1 MTEESIQAKYERLQA
16 TSSSSHNTPIP
27 IVIHNFFSTKRF
39 AATVSNSEQQNIN
52 DSTCTS
58 EIIINDQTN
67 ILTNS
72 KNESTVRGTTSENK
86 KRSAFTIDEYDN
98 PNKTDENHTFNK
110 DFHLEQYHEEIII
123 QDDESSLDSDSNMT
137 NNYEAQSNYNQPLVS
152 LQSAVNILSN
162 LSDNVI
168 TSIKGVRFINAHE
181 MTFVQAHGVKY
192 PHIAWNTNDN
202 LPSVKPSPAWFSNEH
217 PWLRA
222 IRTGNQYGLLCID
235 CAEFASSITK
245 HKNSDLHKT
254 CADRRAA
261 SKIAA
266 VNGSVAGQ
274 LQCVNLDIQT
284 RKYLSILIQTLWK
297 IIREEMP
304 FSKFKPLI
312 QFLYDVPCP
321 DIVNCVEDAIE
332 NSMYD
337 TYDTVHSTLVFLR
350 DSPHRLQVL
359 FESQKLTN
367 SNKKEQTVPKSSET
381 RWSYAYELLQFMC
394 KHYTAI
400 IITLSTISQYN
411 ANGSSDGRRFAL
423 DLMKPTVIFQIHL
436 MRDALRPALKF
447 LRQIEKRGSGLD
459 EFSIHVDA
467 ARNTIKQVVEM
478 FDFNQIRSILND
490 IQQYLPAIQPTFP
503 STRFQHQELSTDFDE
518 EQCRA
523 MGKTFI
529 NSFLQSLD
537 DRFNAEAKQLI
548 ENIAILS
555 SPFKYSA
562 EQLLQNPLIA
572 QYCSSMSYRH
582 VAVNRQTYERTDP
595 PLLNYQKLKDDAFA
609 FLTIV
614 GDVTSIT
621 AIVKRLAEHGSEQ
634 CSEWYN
640 LFQILATFAV
650 GSNEAERTFSTL
662 RRIKS
667 WLRNS
672 LSDTT
677 LEVLVKMS
685 AMKVNLSDDAIQFII
700 EDFINNPQQA
710 KRRNIK
716 VFIDDNNDKERKLDE
731 DFN

>member
-1 MTEESIQAKYERLQA
+1 MDETRDITTKQMLCLCLRYVEEDTGKICEQLFMLK
-16 TSSSSHNTPIP
+16 PI
-27 IVIHNFFSTKRF
+27 I
-39 AATVSNSEQQNIN
+39 
-52 DSTCTS
+52 DST
-58 EIIINDQTN
+58 
-67 ILTNS
+67 
-72 KNESTVRGTTSENK
+72 G
-86 KRSAFTIDEYDN
+86 
-98 PNKTDENHTFNK
+98 
-110 DFHLEQYHEEIII
+110 
-123 QDDESSLDSDSNMT
+123 
-137 NNYEAQSNYNQPLVS
+137 EAQTYDDA
-152 LQSAVNILSN
+152 SAMRHQAQGHIRSRLS
-162 LSDNVI
+162 
-168 TSIKGVRFINAHE
+168 
-181 MTFVQAHGVKY
+181 
-192 PHIAWNTNDN
+192 AW
-202 LPSVKPSPAWFSNEH
+202 
-217 PWLRA
+217 
-222 IRTGNQYGLLCID
+222 
-235 CAEFASSITK
+235 
-245 HKNSDLHKT
+245 
-254 CADRRAA
+254 
-261 SKIAA
+261 
-266 VNGSVAGQ
+266 
-274 LQCVNLDIQT
+274 
-284 RKYLSILIQTLWK
+284 
-297 IIREEMP
+297 
-304 FSKFKPLI
+304 
-312 QFLYDVPCP
+312 
-321 DIVNCVEDAIE
+321 DAIE